1 VANSSVVIDASLA
14 IKAVLPNPLQAQCQA
29 LLVHLSSDQL
39 NAPGLWIYET
49 TSALTKAVFFGDI
62 TAEEGRTALNQVNA
76 LGVQIAPMDSG
87 QSFQAFEWT
96 LRLKRA
102 AAYDSF
108 YLALAESLSC
118 DLWTADR
125 RLKNAVSLP
134 WVRWVEE
141 IPA

>member
-1 VANSSVVIDASLA
+1 MANLPVVIDASIA
-14 IKAVLPNPLQAQCQA
+14 IKAVLPNPLQTQCQD

-39 NAPGLWIYET
+39 LAPGSWIYET
-49 TSALTKAVFFGDI
+49 TSALSKAVFLGDI
-62 TAEEGRTALNQVNA
+62 TAEEGRMALSQINA
-76 LGVQIAPMDSG
+76 LGIQIAPMDTG

-118 DLWTADR
+118 ALWTADR

-141 IPA
+141 IS

>member
-1 VANSSVVIDASLA
+1 VANSPVVIDASIA
-14 IKAVLPNPLQAQCQA
+14 IKAVLPNPLQTQCQA
-29 LLVHLSSDQL
+29 LLVHLSSEQL

-49 TSALTKAVFFGDI
+49 TSAFSKAVFFSGI
-62 TAEEGRTALNQVNA
+62 TAEEGRTALSQVQA
-76 LGVQIAPMDSG
+76 LGVQIPQMETG

>member
-1 VANSSVVIDASLA
+1 MANSPVVIDASVA
-14 IKAVLPNPLQAQCQA
+14 IKAVLPNLLQAQCQA
-29 LLVHLSSDQL
+29 LLVHLSSDEL
-39 NAPGLWIYET
+39 VAPGLWIYET
-49 TSALTKAVFFGDI
+49 TSALSKAVFLGDI
-62 TAEEGRTALNQVNA
+62 TAEEGRIALSQIDS
-76 LGVQIAPMDSG
+76 LGVQIPPMEIG

-108 YLALAESLSC
+108 YLVLAESLSC

-141 IPA
+141 IPV

>member
-1 VANSSVVIDASLA
+1 MANSSVVIDASIA
-14 IKAVLPNPLQAQCQA
+14 IKAVLPNPFQTQCQA
-29 LLVHLSSDQL
+29 LLVHLSSDQVL
-39 NAPGLWIYET
+39 APGLWVYET
-49 TSALTKAVFFGDI
+49 TSAFSKAVFLGDI
-62 TAEEGRTALNQVNA
+62 TAEEGRTALGQVNA
-76 LGVQIAPMDSG
+76 LGVQIAPMDSA

-125 RLKNAVSLP
+125 RLKNAIFLP
-134 WVRWVEE
+134 WVRWVED
-141 IPA
+141 ISG

>member
-1 VANSSVVIDASLA
+1 VANSPVVIDASIA
-14 IKAVLPNPLQAQCQA
+14 IKAVLPNLLQAQCQA
-29 LLVHLSSDQL
+29 LLVHLSSNDL
-39 NAPGLWIYET
+39 VSPGLWIYET
-49 TSALTKAVFFGDI
+49 TSALSKAVFLGDI
-62 TAEEGRTALNQVNA
+62 TVEEGRTALSQVNA
-76 LGVQIAPMDSG
+76 LGVQIAPTDSG

-108 YLALAESLSC
+108 YLAMAESLNC

-141 IPA
+141 IS

>member
-1 VANSSVVIDASLA
+1 MANSSVVIDASLA

>member
-1 VANSSVVIDASLA
+1 MIDASLA